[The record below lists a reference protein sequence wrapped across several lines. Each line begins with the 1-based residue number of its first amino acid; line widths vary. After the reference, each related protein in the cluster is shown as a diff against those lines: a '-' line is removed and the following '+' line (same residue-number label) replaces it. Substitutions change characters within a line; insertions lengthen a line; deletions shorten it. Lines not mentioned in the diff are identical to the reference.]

1 MIPLLSHL
9 RSPTI
14 PFPLKLIMLHS
25 FDLFGFDYIVLHNHH
40 YAISF
45 ISIGE
50 DLTMCS
56 ISNTSIPVEDKIN
69 QNEMKIISSLKT
81 NYLEILGCSNID
93 RSPSHYCYERM
104 IFARHDYSR
113 ICPAT

>member
-1 MIPLLSHL
+1 
-9 RSPTI
+9 
-14 PFPLKLIMLHS
+14 MLHS
-25 FDLFGFDYIVLHNHH
+25 IGLFGFNYIVLYNHH

-45 ISIGE
+45 ISTGE
-50 DLTMCS
+50 GLTMCS
-56 ISNTSIPVEDKIN
+56 ISHASIPVEDKIY

-81 NYLEILGCSNID
+81 NYLEILGRSNID
-93 RSPSHYCYERM
+93 RSPSHYCYESM